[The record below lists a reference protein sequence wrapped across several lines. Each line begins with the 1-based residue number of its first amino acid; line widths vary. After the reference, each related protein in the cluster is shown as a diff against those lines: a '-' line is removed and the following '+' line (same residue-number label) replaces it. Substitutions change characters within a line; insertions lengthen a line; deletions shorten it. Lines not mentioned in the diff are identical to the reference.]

1 MTTLKKYKLD
11 GSEAGSVE
19 VLSDVF
25 AAPQNGV
32 LVREAANAYLSN
44 QRQGTHMTKNRAL
57 VSGGGKKPWKQ
68 KGTGR
73 ARAGSN
79 RSPLWVGGGTMFGPS
94 PRSYREKVNVKK
106 RRGAFR
112 AVLSS
117 RAEAGLIRVVDSL
130 DFSAEPKTKKVAE
143 FLKLHG
149 ANGRRVLIVTPEV
162 DHLLLRVAGNIPF
175 LVITTVETLNIH
187 DLLLS
192 DVIFT
197 TEAGLTKITERAHP
211 DRDARELKV
220 AADLEGTN

>member
-19 VLSDVF
+19 VLDEVF
-25 AAPQNGV
+25 NAPQNGV

-57 VSGGGKKPWKQ
+57 VTGGGKKPWKQ

-73 ARAGSN
+73 ARAGSS
-79 RSPLWVGGGTMFGPS
+79 RSPLWVGGGTIFGPQ

-106 RRGAFR
+106 RRAALR

-117 RAEAGLIRVVDSL
+117 RVESGSLRVVDSL
-130 DFSAEPKTKKVAE
+130 DFSAEPKTKKVYE
-143 FLKLHG
+143 FLKTHG
-149 ANGRRVLIVTPEV
+149 ANERRVLLITAEL
-162 DHLLLRVAGNIPF
+162 DAMLLRAAANIPY
-175 LVITTVETLNIH
+175 LVIATADHVNIN

-197 TEAGLTKITERAHP
+197 TEAAVQKISERAHP
-211 DRDARELKV
+211 DRDARELK
-220 AADLEGTN
+220 LEGND